1 MQTLLL
7 VGRRQAR
14 AICPAR
20 QQGQQA
26 GQCDATAGTVRKGDA
41 ISRRSNLRSD
51 HDPFELM
58 HCWKPFYQGIAHE
71 TAGLPR
77 HAEGSRDRGRL
88 LRSNLL
94 LKQWGRPALT
104 VSASCKWY
112 RRRLRG
118 AEVLSS
124 WSLSLSVCLCL
135 AAAARNKISCTFK
148 PVMTDIKT
156 CHHERSQPSRA
167 PRGRRVIKPAWLVGQ
182 LTASL
187 QQLLLAIQLCYSSPP
202 HLRPKETPFCF

>member
-1 MQTLLL
+1 
-7 VGRRQAR
+7 
-14 AICPAR
+14 
-20 QQGQQA
+20 
-26 GQCDATAGTVRKGDA
+26 
-41 ISRRSNLRSD
+41 
-51 HDPFELM
+51 M

-88 LRSNLL
+88 LRSNML

-124 WSLSLSVCLCL
+124 WSLSLSVYLCL
-135 AAAARNKISCTFK
+135 AAAARNKKI
-148 PVMTDIKT
+148 MY
-156 CHHERSQPSRA
+156 
-167 PRGRRVIKPAWLVGQ
+167 
-182 LTASL
+182 
-187 QQLLLAIQLCYSSPP
+187 IQNS
-202 HLRPKETPFCF
+202 HD